1 MAENTFQGIEISDD
15 LLSIITGGM
24 TEQEKYNIDSFVYL
38 WKKTGMSLE
47 QVLDKFSFIEGNEN
61 ADEYFDYITNYYNSI
76 QF

>member
-1 MAENTFQGIEISDD
+1 MAENEFEGNEIPEG
-15 LLSIITGGM
+15 LLDSISGGM

-47 QVLDKFSFIEGNEN
+47 RVLEKFSFLEGNEN
-61 ADEYFDYITNYYNSI
+61 ADEYYDYITQYYNSL

>member
-15 LLSIITGGM
+15 LMGIITGGM

-47 QVLDKFSFIEGNEN
+47 RVLEKFSFLEGNEN
-61 ADEYFDYITNYYNSI
+61 ADEYYDYITQYYNSL

>member
-15 LLSIITGGM
+15 LMGIITGGM

-47 QVLDKFSFIEGNEN
+47 RVLEKFSFLEGNEN
-61 ADEYFDYITNYYNSI
+61 ADEYYDYITQYYNSI

>member
-1 MAENTFQGIEISDD
+1 
-15 LLSIITGGM
+15 
-24 TEQEKYNIDSFVYL
+24 
-38 WKKTGMSLE
+38 MSLE

>member
-1 MAENTFQGIEISDD
+1 MAENTFQGIKISDD
-15 LLSIITGGM
+15 LMGIITGGM

-47 QVLDKFSFIEGNEN
+47 RVLEKFSFLEGNEN
-61 ADEYFDYITNYYNSI
+61 ADEYYDYITQYYNSI

>member
-15 LLSIITGGM
+15 LMGIITGGM

>member
-1 MAENTFQGIEISDD
+1 MAENTFRGIEISDD
-15 LLSIITGGM
+15 LMGIITGGM

-47 QVLDKFSFIEGNEN
+47 RVLEKFSFLEGNEN
-61 ADEYFDYITNYYNSI
+61 ADEYYDYITQYYNSI

>member
-47 QVLDKFSFIEGNEN
+47 RVLEKFSFLEGNEN
-61 ADEYFDYITNYYNSI
+61 ADEYYDYITNYYNSI

>member
-47 QVLDKFSFIEGNEN
+47 RVLEKFSFLEGNEN
-61 ADEYFDYITNYYNSI
+61 ADEYYDYITQYYNSI

>member
-15 LLSIITGGM
+15 LMGIITGGM

-47 QVLDKFSFIEGNEN
+47 RVLEKFSCLEGNEN
-61 ADEYFDYITNYYNSI
+61 ADEYYDYIIQYYNSI
-76 QF
+76 

>member
-15 LLSIITGGM
+15 LMGIITGGM

-47 QVLDKFSFIEGNEN
+47 KVLDKFSFLEGNEN
-61 ADEYFDYITNYYNSI
+61 ADEYYSYIIQYYNSI
-76 QF
+76 LL

>member
-15 LLSIITGGM
+15 LMGIITGGM

-47 QVLDKFSFIEGNEN
+47 RVLEKFSFLEGNEN
-61 ADEYFDYITNYYNSI
+61 ADEYYDYITNYYNSI

>member
-15 LLSIITGGM
+15 LLSIIIGGM

-38 WKKTGMSLE
+38 WKKAGMSLE

>member
-15 LLSIITGGM
+15 LMGIMTGGM

-47 QVLDKFSFIEGNEN
+47 RVLEKFSFLEGNEN
-61 ADEYFDYITNYYNSI
+61 ADEYYDYITQYYNSI

>member
-15 LLSIITGGM
+15 LMGIITGGM

-47 QVLDKFSFIEGNEN
+47 RVLEKFSFLEGNEN
-61 ADEYFDYITNYYNSI
+61 ADEYYDYITQCYNSI

>member
-15 LLSIITGGM
+15 LMGIITGGM

-47 QVLDKFSFIEGNEN
+47 RVLEKFSFLEGNEN
-61 ADEYFDYITNYYNSI
+61 ADEYYDYIPQYYNSI

>member
-15 LLSIITGGM
+15 LLSIIIGGM
-24 TEQEKYNIDSFVYL
+24 TEQEKYNIDSFVYI

-47 QVLDKFSFIEGNEN
+47 RVLDKFSFIEGNEN
-61 ADEYFDYITNYYNSI
+61 ADEYFDYITQYYNSI